1 MANTVCTR
9 LALVAT
15 AFVFGAAFTSDS
27 AGKACVQQKGERG
40 TAYNTDRTKVSEAYS
55 PSGRRLMQNDQ
66 RLYTVEVPALMK
78 RDKPVLCTMALDGS
92 AWRIPGAQDP
102 FAGPAP
108 NPFQTPATPE
118 SIPPGRIGAG
128 SR

>member
-1 MANTVCTR
+1 MVKIAWIR
-9 LALVAT
+9 LVLVAT
-15 AFVFGAAFTSDS
+15 AFVFGSAFTTDS

-40 TAYNTDRTKVSEAYS
+40 TAYNTDRTKVTDAYS

-78 RDKPVLCTMALDGS
+78 RDKPVLCTMPLDGS
-92 AWRIPGAQDP
+92 AWRMPGTQDP
-102 FAGPAP
+102 FAKPTT
-108 NPFQTPATPE
+108 NPFESPVAPE
-118 SIPPGRIGAG
+118 TIPRGMIGAG